1 MLNSCRNLRDTNL
14 RDKKVRNRV
23 NQRIKDLKKRYWEKF
38 ISDMEHNLFIFIE
51 IWKRYGK
58 CYAIERANKWRGTDK
73 HDNTRSVDYILSIS
87 VSEQ

>member
-51 IWKRYGK
+51 I
-58 CYAIERANKWRGTDK
+58 
-73 HDNTRSVDYILSIS
+73 
-87 VSEQ
+87 